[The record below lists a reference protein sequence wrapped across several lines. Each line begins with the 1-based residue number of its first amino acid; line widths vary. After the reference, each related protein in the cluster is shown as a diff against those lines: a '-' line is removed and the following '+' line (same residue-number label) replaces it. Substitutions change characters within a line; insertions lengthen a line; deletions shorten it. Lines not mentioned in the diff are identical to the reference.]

1 MYSIIDTATI
11 YNSRNY
17 NGVLNGAN
25 FVHNENIYNSRNYN
39 GVLNKFAVGK
49 WFISTIV
56 EIITE
61 Y

>member
-1 MYSIIDTATI
+1 MQRVIHCFI

-17 NGVLNGAN
+17 NGVLNPDESG
-25 FVHNENIYNSRNYN
+25 RQRQ
-39 GVLNKFAVGK
+39 
-49 WFISTIV
+49 STIV

>member
-1 MYSIIDTATI
+1 MTRWDYIPI

-17 NGVLNGAN
+17 NGVLNWNGKN
-25 FVHNENIYNSRNYN
+25 CEGVIYNSRNYN
-39 GVLNKFAVGK
+39 GVLNSNRSCNSCL
-49 WFISTIV
+49 STIV

>member
-1 MYSIIDTATI
+1 MPIHNFLFLII

-17 NGVLNGAN
+17 NGVLN
-25 FVHNENIYNSRNYN
+25 EKSDPIPYQ
-39 GVLNKFAVGK
+39 
-49 WFISTIV
+49 STIV

>member
-1 MYSIIDTATI
+1 MQRI

-17 NGVLNGAN
+17 NGVLNAAIMNGK
-25 FVHNENIYNSRNYN
+25 VLIYNSRNYN
-39 GVLNKFAVGK
+39 GVLNSIVFFRLVYK
-49 WFISTIV
+49 STIV

>member
-1 MYSIIDTATI
+1 MDYGII

-17 NGVLNGAN
+17 NGVLNIQG
-25 FVHNENIYNSRNYN
+25 E
-39 GVLNKFAVGK
+39 VLYQR
-49 WFISTIV
+49 STIV

>member
-1 MYSIIDTATI
+1 MGI

-17 NGVLNGAN
+17 NGVLN
-25 FVHNENIYNSRNYN
+25 FLIIKTRQE
-39 GVLNKFAVGK
+39 
-49 WFISTIV
+49 STIV

>member
-1 MYSIIDTATI
+1 MPILWSTEQI

-17 NGVLNGAN
+17 NGVLNT
-25 FVHNENIYNSRNYN
+25 ITRNQIF
-39 GVLNKFAVGK
+39 K
-49 WFISTIV
+49 STIV

>member
-1 MYSIIDTATI
+1 MEGQSAYEI

-17 NGVLNGAN
+17 NGVLN
-25 FVHNENIYNSRNYN
+25 NSCLRQ
-39 GVLNKFAVGK
+39 G
-49 WFISTIV
+49 IRSTIV

>member
-1 MYSIIDTATI
+1 MESDADVLII

-17 NGVLNGAN
+17 NGVLNLLS
-25 FVHNENIYNSRNYN
+25 FLIR
-39 GVLNKFAVGK
+39 GK
-49 WFISTIV
+49 STIV

>member
-1 MYSIIDTATI
+1 MNAGTI

-17 NGVLNGAN
+17 NGVLNLPAAFRSGQ
-25 FVHNENIYNSRNYN
+25 IYNSRNYN
-39 GVLNKFAVGK
+39 GVLNNYGLLNPPV
-49 WFISTIV
+49 STIV

>member
-1 MYSIIDTATI
+1 MLHIHLAKI

-17 NGVLNGAN
+17 NGVLN
-25 FVHNENIYNSRNYN
+25 
-39 GVLNKFAVGK
+39 FAEVRA
-49 WFISTIV
+49 FLISTIV

>member
-1 MYSIIDTATI
+1 MCAGIRAADRI

-17 NGVLNGAN
+17 NGVLNLPISSAAP
-25 FVHNENIYNSRNYN
+25 
-39 GVLNKFAVGK
+39 L
-49 WFISTIV
+49 STIV

>member
-1 MYSIIDTATI
+1 MLLATVVSITI

-17 NGVLNGAN
+17 NGVLNIPKGTGR
-25 FVHNENIYNSRNYN
+25 YQ
-39 GVLNKFAVGK
+39 
-49 WFISTIV
+49 STIV

>member
-1 MYSIIDTATI
+1 MGKGNKTAI

-17 NGVLNGAN
+17 NGVLNADTG
-25 FVHNENIYNSRNYN
+25 R
-39 GVLNKFAVGK
+39 LQQQ
-49 WFISTIV
+49 STIV

>member
-1 MYSIIDTATI
+1 MI

-17 NGVLNGAN
+17 NGVLNYQIFLAYSQ
-25 FVHNENIYNSRNYN
+25 IYNSRNYN
-39 GVLNKFAVGK
+39 GVLNIHKNE
-49 WFISTIV
+49 ILYQSTIV

>member
-1 MYSIIDTATI
+1 MSRELDVEI

-17 NGVLNGAN
+17 NGVLNM
-25 FVHNENIYNSRNYN
+25 VTEQYIQ
-39 GVLNKFAVGK
+39 L
-49 WFISTIV
+49 STIV